1 MSYESNVCV
10 CVESVCL
17 LWTVVTILISFKPR
31 LSLLVGIS
39 HVPNVSLVLI
49 FHQMVRSPR
58 ECQLQWN
65 IIPFRWVFFP
75 RSLILGI
82 DKYSILRISDCVRS
96 NENHQ
101 NADDR
106 RKKRLNLQM
115 AVDNFHSTNHTNRI
129 QTPNLFIEFD
139 FIDATFEVYQ
149 FISLC

>member
-82 DKYSILRISDCVRS
+82 DKNSFLRISDCVRS

>member
-1 MSYESNVCV
+1 MCV

-65 IIPFRWVFFP
+65 IIPFRWVFF
-75 RSLILGI
+75 SSFAHSWNWQKLI
-82 DKYSILRISDCVRS
+82 SPNQWLRTFKRKPPKCWWPK
-96 NENHQ
+96 
-101 NADDR
+101 
-106 RKKRLNLQM
+106 KKRLNLQM